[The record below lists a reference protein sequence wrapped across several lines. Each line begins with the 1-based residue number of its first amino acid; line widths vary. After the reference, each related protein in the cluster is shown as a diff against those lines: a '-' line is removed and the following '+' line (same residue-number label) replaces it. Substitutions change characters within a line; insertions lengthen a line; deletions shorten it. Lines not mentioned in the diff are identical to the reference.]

1 MQKTNLLWEKAQ
13 KRLSGA
19 KLADL
24 YVDLKV
30 QDKYEFALKKLRVDG
45 MDKEGQQEAQVNAAF
60 KEIVEKY
67 GLEDFYAIDENN
79 LPEDDK
85 KQVHFKDKKLQ
96 SMWKR
101 AEEAGFTER
110 DLEKLR
116 EEFWHQQ
123 MKIDEMNFLK
133 QELGVEDVTDNEVQG
148 AKKPG
153 KTPEEKKAL
162 EYDLRSQGKDIKAGY
177 YKLENVMSEFDRE
190 EPEFRDHR
198 VYKLWAMAR
207 KTDWSPEELESFKEE
222 LLHFEQRLQKHEHYE
237 EQLMQS
243 AQALKD
249 QVDDGKYPEKHMQ
262 LEERTQDLAR
272 KVKKLHDELKMRV
285 SKAFAATRHTE
296 L

>member
-30 QDKYEFALKKLRVDG
+30 QDKHEFALKKLRVDG

-67 GLEDFYAIDENN
+67 GLEDFYGIDENN

-123 MKIDEMNFLK
+123 MKIDEINFLK

-162 EYDLRSQGKDIKAGY
+162 EYDLQSQGKDIKAGY

-190 EPEFRDHR
+190 EPEFRDNR

-207 KTDWSPEELESFKEE
+207 KTDWSPEELQSFKEE
-222 LLHFEQRLQKHEHYE
+222 LLHFERRLQKHEHYE

-249 QVDDGKYPEKHMQ
+249 EVDDGKYPEKHMQ

-272 KVKKLHDELKMRV
+272 KVKKLHDELKTRV